1 MTPVPSKKFQGKR
14 IVLGV
19 SGSIAA
25 YKAVG
30 LLRRLAGEGAD
41 VSIVMTEGATRFV
54 TPLTFETLSK
64 HPVVTDLFA
73 SGQGMPHLNLPERA
87 DAVIVAPATANFIAK
102 CALGLADDLLSTLLL
117 NVTCP
122 LIIAP
127 AMEGGMWNHPAIKGH
142 VSTLHS
148 RGVVVL
154 DPEDGPLASGRM
166 GKGRLAQEER
176 IIEALEGVLAP
187 QRDWAGQRL
196 LLSAGPTQEAID
208 PVRFISNRS
217 SGKMGYAIAQAACE
231 RGAAVCLV
239 SGPTALEPPAGVEVV
254 PVTTAED
261 MQKAL
266 LSRLSWS
273 TVVIMAAA
281 VADFRPS
288 RQSPSKIKKAGDVWS
303 TLALT
308 PTEDIL
314 SLLSKQRRG
323 QTLVGFAAETESLL
337 AHAKA
342 KLKQKGLDLIVG
354 NNVLAEGSGFGSDT
368 NSAILV
374 SRDGDVMDLGLLS
387 KRDLAGR
394 ILDVT
399 LELTGRGNRPDP
411 GHSEGRK

>member
-1 MTPVPSKKFQGKR
+1 
-14 IVLGV
+14 
-19 SGSIAA
+19 
-25 YKAVG
+25 
-30 LLRRLAGEGAD
+30 
-41 VSIVMTEGATRFV
+41 
-54 TPLTFETLSK
+54 LTFETLSK
-64 HPVVTDLFA
+64 HPVGSDLFA
-73 SGQGMPHLNLPERA
+73 AGQGMLHLNLPERA
-87 DAVIVAPATANFIAK
+87 DAVIVAPATANLVAK

-122 LIIAP
+122 LILAP
-127 AMEGGMWNHPAIKGH
+127 AMEGGMWDHPATKGH
-142 VSTLHS
+142 VATLRG

-176 IIEALEGVLAP
+176 ILEALDKALAP

-217 SGKMGYAIAQAACE
+217 SGKMGYAIAEAARA
-231 RGAAVCLV
+231 RGASVCLV
-239 SGPTALEPPAGVEVV
+239 SGPTALEPPAGVEFV
-254 PVTTAED
+254 PVTTAEE

-273 TVVIMAAA
+273 TVVVMAAA

-288 RQSPSKIKKAGDVWS
+288 RQSPAKIKKAGGAWS
-303 TLALT
+303 TLDLT

-314 SLLSKQRRG
+314 ALLSTQRRG
-323 QTLVGFAAETESLL
+323 QILVGFAAETESLL

-368 NSAILV
+368 NAAILV
-374 SRDGDVMDLGLLS
+374 SRHGDVTDLGLLS
-387 KRDLAGR
+387 KRDLAAR
-394 ILDVT
+394 ILDAA
-399 LELTGRGNRPDP
+399 LALGSPGKRP
-411 GHSEGRK
+411 GSSHSKGGK